1 MRIRPKI
8 SGITLSTF
16 TSSKLTMETPES
28 VGNLVNLNNKDTRTT
43 LVSLFL
49 TLTRLQNIDLVFPL
63 LTLNKYFSRTLTIH
77 RTAGEGRKP
86 SLFLTTFSTG
96 SQTLLDCYSMRFIHC
111 RELAF
116 DSTIIA
122 F

>member
-1 MRIRPKI
+1 MRIGPKI

-28 VGNLVNLNNKDTRTT
+28 VGNLVKLNNKDTRTT

-63 LTLNKYFSRTLTIH
+63 LTLNKYFSRTLTNH
-77 RTAGEGRKP
+77 RTAREGREP
-86 SLFLTTFSTG
+86 FYFSPPLPPTHK
-96 SQTLLDCYSMRFIHC
+96 YY
-111 RELAF
+111 
-116 DSTIIA
+116 
-122 F
+122 